1 MKNILKISAVAAVML
16 ALSACGDGS
25 SHDKSNL
32 SVSAGSDAK
41 PTLRASS
48 TQTAHVQINQLSQTA
63 PSAQYKQSSELSLKQ
78 IGALDVSSAC
88 DDQTEVTAE
97 DMALSND
104 GNTIFLADGS
114 AGLKIIDVSNPS
126 APKLLASLDDA
137 CDKGENKGGFGR
149 RITISPDG
157 NTIYLADG
165 LAGLK
170 IIDVSNPACPYYL
183 GKLDTKGF
191 SHGITVSADNR
202 TVYIADNGEDGGR
215 PGLRV
220 IDVSNPYCPH
230 LIAQRDEQWATQVA
244 LSPDNSKLFITD
256 KKAGILVV
264 DATACDIE
272 SATLGKY
279 KVTDKGISA
288 DIVISKDGTKAYV
301 ANKKPGI
308 KILDVSDATAPKLI
322 SKFDAD
328 GMTGK
333 SIAKSIALS
342 PDGSKLYVAN
352 RKTGVQVVDVSDAS
366 SPKLLASA
374 STSGIAEDVMLSK
387 DGNTLYVADGKAGI
401 KIFRIVQ

>member
-1 MKNILKISAVAAVML
+1 ML
-16 ALSACGDGS
+16 FLSACGDGN
-25 SHDKSNL
+25 SNT
-32 SVSAGSDAK
+32 ATSDNV
-41 PTLRASS
+41 TNTTIRSS
-48 TQTAHVQINQLSQTA
+48 TIQTT
-63 PSAQYKQSSELSLKQ
+63 KSSNLSLKQ

-137 CDKGENKGGFGR
+137 CDKGENRGGFSR
-149 RITISPDG
+149 RIAISPDG
-157 NTIYLADG
+157 DTIYMADG

-170 IIDVSNPACPYYL
+170 IIDVSRPACPQYL

-202 TVYIADNGEDGGR
+202 TVYVADNGEDGGT

-220 IDVSNPYCPH
+220 IDVSNPYCPCF
-230 LIAQRDEQWATQVA
+230 ITQRDEQWATQVA
-244 LSPDNSKLFITD
+244 LSPDNNTLYVTD

-264 DATACDIE
+264 DARSCDIG
-272 SATLGKY
+272 SATLGTY

-288 DIVISKDGTKAYV
+288 DIVISKDGSKAYV

-308 KILDVSDATAPKLI
+308 KILDVSDASTPKLI
-322 SKFDAD
+322 SKYDAD
-328 GMTGK
+328 GMTGV

-342 PDGSKLYVAN
+342 EDGNRLYVAN
-352 RKTGVQVVDVSDAS
+352 RKTGVQVIDVSDAS
-366 SPKLLASA
+366 APKLLATA
-374 STSGIAEDVMLSK
+374 ATSGIAEDVMLSK
-387 DGNTLYVADGKAGI
+387 DGKKLYVADGKKGI
-401 KIFRIVQ
+401 KIFSIVH